1 MRISRHTL
9 LCLLAAAGLAAGLS
23 FYLRVPRQLFPEG
36 CSTLL
41 YSADGQLLG
50 ARIAPDGQWRFPP
63 GDTLPP
69 KFVTAL
75 LNYED
80 KRFYYHP
87 GVDPAAVGRA
97 AVSNLRAGK
106 IRSGGSTL
114 TMQLARLARKGQ
126 PRTFPQKLIE
136 TAWAFAL
143 EIRYSKAELLA
154 LYAANAPF
162 GGNVV
167 GVETAAWR
175 YFGRHASDLSWAES
189 ATLAVLPNAPRLIHP
204 GRNRDALKAKRD
216 GLLALLHTRGVLDRT
231 TYELACLEPLP
242 DAPLRLPDEAPHLME
257 RLAAETP
264 GRRIT
269 TSVGR
274 GLQQQVQRIVDR
286 YAAEYRSNHIRNLAA
301 VVADVETGEVLAYAG
316 NARWDGKQREGRQA
330 VGKQAGVKQ
339 AEAGSQ
345 VDIITAPRSTGS
357 ILKPFLYAAMLDDGQ
372 LLPSMLVSDVPLNI
386 NGFTP
391 QNYNKTFHG
400 AVAAHVALER
410 SLNVPLVRMLSQYNT
425 GRFLSLLKSLGM
437 TTLRFSEDHYGASLI
452 LGGAEGTLWDLT
464 GMYASLSRTLGHYR
478 AYNGRYDPGDI
489 HPLRLRREGSGPTK
503 AKKQPVPDRQPD
515 AAGRPV
521 QNRQPDGK
529 RRTEQ
534 NGQHGQPNGKQQPE
548 RKRPARNIQP
558 DENAGPI
565 RSVADPRLTDRGLL
579 SAAAVWFTY
588 EAMSALNRPEE
599 EADWQQFESMKKI
612 AWKTGTSYGG
622 RDAWAI
628 GTTPRYVVGVWAG
641 NASGE
646 GRPGLTGVGN
656 AAPVMFDIFSLLP
669 GSSWF
674 DMPYDELEPAAICR
688 ASGHKAS
695 AFCETTDS
703 TYIPRSGL
711 ATAVC
716 PYHKQV
722 HLSEDGRYRVN
733 ASCYP
738 AARIRTCSWFVLP
751 PAEEYY
757 YRNYHLDYRPLPPLR
772 PGCEQTAAHPIG
784 LIYPEHNAVLFL
796 PKGFSGQP
804 EKFVF
809 KAAHARPDAVLYWH
823 LDETYLGETCGMH
836 QMACRIAPGSHYL
849 TLVDDE
855 GNRRKIRFDVK

>member
-1 MRISRHTL
+1 MRTTRRKL
-9 LCLLAAAGLAAGLS
+9 LYLLAAAGLAAGLTLS
-23 FYLRVPRQLFPEG
+23 FGVPRRLFPES

-41 YSADGQLLG
+41 YSADGELLG

-69 KFVTAL
+69 KFAAAL
-75 LNYED
+75 LHYED
-80 KRFYYHP
+80 KRFYFHP
-87 GVDPAAVGRA
+87 GVDPLAVVRA
-97 AVSNLRAGK
+97 AASNLRAGK

-126 PRTFPQKLIE
+126 PRTFTQKLIE
-136 TAWAFAL
+136 TAWAFTL
-143 EIRYSKAELLA
+143 EARYGKGELLA
-154 LYAANAPF
+154 LYAAHAPF
-162 GGNVV
+162 GGNVI

-189 ATLAVLPNAPRLIHP
+189 ATLAVLPNAPGLIHP
-204 GRNRDALKAKRD
+204 GRNRAALKAKRD
-216 GLLALLHTRGVLDRT
+216 GLLALLHRRGVLDQT

-242 DAPLRLPDEAPHLME
+242 DAPLPLPDEAPHLLE

-264 GRRIT
+264 GRRMT
-269 TSVGR
+269 TTVSR
-274 GLQQQVQRIVDR
+274 GLQRQVQHIVDR
-286 YAAEYRSNHIRNLAA
+286 YACEYRSNHIRNLAA
-301 VVADVETGEVLAYAG
+301 LVVDVETGEVRAYAG
-316 NARWDGKQREGRQA
+316 NARPEKGE
-330 VGKQAGVKQ
+330 
-339 AEAGSQ
+339 EETGSQ

-357 ILKPFLYAAMLDDGQ
+357 VLKPFLYAAMLDDGQ

-400 AVAAHVALER
+400 AVPAHVALER
-410 SLNVPLVRMLSQYNT
+410 SLNVPLVRMLAQYNT

-437 TTLRFSEDHYGASLI
+437 TTLRFSEEHYGASLI

-464 GMYASLSRTLGHYR
+464 GIYASLSRTLAHYR
-478 AYNGRYDPGDI
+478 PYNGRYAPGDI
-489 HPLRLRREGSGPTK
+489 HSLRLRPGEN
-503 AKKQPVPDRQPD
+503 
-515 AAGRPV
+515 GRKV
-521 QNRQPDGK
+521 GNSRTGK
-529 RRTEQ
+529 SDQTNQ
-534 NGQHGQPNGKQQPE
+534 NGRTNENGGMAGHSEPGK
-548 RKRPARNIQP
+548 NTGG
-558 DENAGPI
+558 DEDTGPI
-565 RSVADPRLTDRGLL
+565 RSPADPRLTDRGLL
-579 SAAAVWFTY
+579 SAAAIWFTY

-656 AAPVMFDIFSLLP
+656 AAPVMFDLFSLLP
-669 GSSWF
+669 DGPWF
-674 DMPYDELEPAAICR
+674 DMPYDELEAAAICR
-688 ASGHKAS
+688 ESGHKAS
-695 AFCETTDS
+695 ALCETVDS
-703 TYIPRSGL
+703 AYIPRGGIP
-711 ATAVC
+711 TPVC

-722 HLSEDGRYRVN
+722 HLSDDGKYRVN

-751 PAEEYY
+751 PAEAYY
-757 YRNYHLDYRPLPPLR
+757 YRNYHLDYRPLPPVR
-772 PGCEQTAAHPIG
+772 PGCDEAGAHPIG

-809 KAAHARPDAVLYWH
+809 KAAHVRPDAVLYWH
-823 LDETYLGETCGMH
+823 LDETYLGETTGTH
-836 QMACRIAPGSHYL
+836 HMACRIAPGRHFL
-849 TLVDDE
+849 ILVDDE
-855 GNRRKIRFDVK
+855 GNRRKIGFDVK

>member
-1 MRISRHTL
+1 MRIARRRL
-9 LCLLAAAGLAAGLS
+9 LFLLAAAGLAAGLTLC
-23 FYLRVPRQLFPEG
+23 LRVPRPLFPES

-41 YSADGQLLG
+41 YASDGELLG

-75 LNYED
+75 LHYED

-87 GVDPAAVGRA
+87 GVDPAAVLRA
-97 AVSNLRAGK
+97 AASNIRAGK
-106 IRSGGSTL
+106 IQSGGSTL

-126 PRTFPQKLIE
+126 PRTLAQKLVE
-136 TAWAFAL
+136 TAWAFTL
-143 EIRYSKAELLA
+143 EARYAKEELLA

-175 YFGRHASDLSWAES
+175 YFGRNASDLSWAES
-189 ATLAVLPNAPRLIHP
+189 ATLAVLPNAPGLIHP
-204 GRNRDALKAKRD
+204 GRNRHALKAKRD
-216 GLLALLHTRGVLDRT
+216 GLLALLHRRGVLDRT

-242 DAPLRLPDEAPHLME
+242 DAPLPLPDEAPHLLE

-264 GRRIT
+264 GQRMT
-269 TSVGR
+269 ATVGR
-274 GLQQQVQRIVDR
+274 GLQRQVQHIVDR
-286 YAAEYRSNHIRNLAA
+286 YAREYRSNHIRNLAA
-301 VVADVETGEVLAYAG
+301 LVADVETGEVLAYAG
-316 NARWDGKQREGRQA
+316 NARPERGGK
-330 VGKQAGVKQ
+330 
-339 AEAGSQ
+339 EAGSQ

-357 ILKPFLYAAMLDDGQ
+357 VLKPFLYAAMLDDGQ

-400 AVAAHVALER
+400 AVPAHLALER
-410 SLNVPLVRMLSQYNT
+410 SLNVPLVRMLARYNA

-464 GMYASLSRTLGHYR
+464 GLYASLSRTLVHYR
-478 AYNGRYDPGDI
+478 LYNGRYDPGDI
-489 HPLRLRREGSGPTK
+489 HPLRLRPAEDSGRGK
-503 AKKQPVPDRQPD
+503 NDRKGES
-515 AAGRPV
+515 ARKYESAG
-521 QNRQPDGK
+521 
-529 RRTEQ
+529 
-534 NGQHGQPNGKQQPE
+534 
-548 RKRPARNIQP
+548 P
-558 DENAGPI
+558 DENTGPI
-565 RSVADPRLTDRGLL
+565 RSIADPRLTDRGLL
-579 SAAAVWFTY
+579 SAAAIWFTY

-669 GSSWF
+669 GGPWF

-688 ASGHKAS
+688 ESGHKAS
-695 AFCETTDS
+695 VLCETVDS
-703 TYIPRSGL
+703 MYIPRGGI
-711 ATAVC
+711 ATTVC

-722 HLSEDGRYRVN
+722 HLSQDGRYRVN

-738 AARIRTCSWFVLP
+738 AGRIRTCSWFVLP
-751 PAEEYY
+751 PAEAYY
-757 YRNYHLDYRPLPPLR
+757 YRNYHLDYRPLPPVR
-772 PGCEQTAAHPIG
+772 PGCDEEAAHPIG

-823 LDETYLGETCGMH
+823 LDQTYLGETSGTH
-836 QMACRIAPGSHYL
+836 QMACRMAAGRHFL

-855 GNRRKIRFDVK
+855 GNRRKIGFDVK